1 MKIDTLLAGLDGV
14 TDGAGGLV
22 PPLRLSVTH
31 AAQPGGPSRGYARSG
46 PDGETLLETILARLD
61 EAASALAFA
70 SGASAAQAALALVPP
85 GREVLLEAEGYYE
98 FRGIVQRA
106 TAARGL
112 SLRLVEMT
120 DLAAVAA
127 QLSSGRVG
135 MVWAEFPGNPLWQV
149 PDLRRL
155 SALSHGAGALLLVD
169 ATAATPHHI
178 RPLTLGADV
187 VLHSATKFL
196 NGHGDLM
203 AGALAL
209 ADPDARAALVQ
220 HRTDTGTI
228 LAPFSEWLL
237 LRGLRTFV
245 LRMERASATAARL
258 AVWLADQGLT
268 VHYPGLPDHPQH
280 AIACAQYTN
289 GFGPMLSFR
298 MGTAARA
305 DAVVAAVRIF
315 RRATS
320 LGSTESLIER
330 RAATEGPGTRCPA
343 DLIRL
348 SIGLEAAEDLIGDL
362 QHALDTINRTKDNP
376 T

>member
-31 AAQPGGPSRGYARSG
+31 AAQSGEPSRGYARSG
-46 PDGETLLETILARLD
+46 PEGETRLETILARLD
-61 EAASALAFA
+61 EAATALAFA

-85 GREVLLEAEGYYE
+85 DRQVLLEAEGYYE
-98 FRGIVQRA
+98 FRGILARA
-106 TAARGL
+106 AAARGL
-112 SLRLVEMT
+112 TLRLVQMT
-120 DLAAVAA
+120 DLEAVAA
-127 QLSSGRVG
+127 LLSSGRTG
-135 MVWAEFPGNPLWQV
+135 MIWAEFPGNPLWQV

-155 SALSHGAGALLLVD
+155 SDLAHEAGALLLVD

-209 ADPDARAALVQ
+209 ADPAARAALAQ

-245 LRMERASATAARL
+245 LRMERASASAARL
-258 AVWLADQGLT
+258 AGWLADQGLT

-298 MGTAARA
+298 MGSASRA

-315 RRATS
+315 RGATS

-362 QHALDTINRTKDNP
+362 QHALDTTNRTKDNP

>member
-14 TDGAGGLV
+14 SDGAGGLV

-31 AAQPGGPSRGYARSG
+31 APQPGEPSRGYARSG
-46 PDGETLLETILARLD
+46 PQGETLLETILSRLD
-61 EAASALAFA
+61 GAATALAFA

-85 GREVLLEAEGYYE
+85 GREILLEAEGYYE
-98 FRGIVQRA
+98 FRGILERA
-106 TAARGL
+106 AAERGL
-112 SLRLVEMT
+112 TLRLVEMT
-120 DLAAVAA
+120 DLEAVAA
-127 QLSSGRVG
+127 RLSSGRVG
-135 MVWAEFPGNPLWQV
+135 LVWAEFPGNPLWQV

-155 SALSHGAGALLLVD
+155 SDLAHGAGALLLVD
-169 ATAATPHHI
+169 ATAATPYHI
-178 RPLTLGADV
+178 RPLTLGADI

-196 NGHGDLM
+196 NGHGDVL
-203 AGALAL
+203 AGVLAL
-209 ADPDARAALVQ
+209 ADPAAREVLAQ

-228 LAPFSEWLL
+228 LTPFSEWLL
-237 LRGLRTFV
+237 LRGLRTFA
-245 LRMERASATAARL
+245 LRMERASASAARL
-258 AVWLADQGLT
+258 AVWLADQGLA

-280 AIACAQYTN
+280 AAACAQYTN

-298 MGTAARA
+298 MGSAARA

-315 RRATS
+315 RPATS

-330 RAATEGPGTRCPA
+330 RAATEGPDTRCPA
-343 DLIRL
+343 DLVRL

-362 QHALDTINRTKDNP
+362 KAALDIPKRTKDTP